1 MRVSP
6 WCPAT
11 GRIITQGAPIPAANR
26 QHSIPNL
33 QERPAS
39 HARHP
44 HAASLPPSEV
54 RKSYPF
60 RPEDQSKNG
69 HIGALRAPPHN
80 ARSEMRHALKAMY
93 QAIDVKTETL
103 SGAGKLKGTNTLHG
117 SPTKKSF
124 PVTSLIVPLLETLT
138 NPSCPQLGAIM
149 SQGRVSQCFRQ
160 STNSN
165 QSGSLM
171 GGIPLMFANR
181 PP

>member
-103 SGAGKLKGTNTLHG
+103 SGAGKLKGPNTLHG

-149 SQGRVSQCFRQ
+149 SRRPGQ
-160 STNSN
+160 SVFSSKH
-165 QSGSLM
+165 Q
-171 GGIPLMFANR
+171 
-181 PP
+181 